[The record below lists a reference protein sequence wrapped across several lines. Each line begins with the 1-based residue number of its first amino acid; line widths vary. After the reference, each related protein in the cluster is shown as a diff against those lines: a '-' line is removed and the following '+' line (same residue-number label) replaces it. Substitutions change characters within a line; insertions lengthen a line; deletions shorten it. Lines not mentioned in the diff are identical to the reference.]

1 MIYLKGSTNRKSH
14 VYSVA
19 AQFMTSLPNY
29 KVINAHIGQ
38 VEPPNFYFYRSPATS
53 AVSQIISCQRI
64 WTANWTLWISMN
76 WRREVSVT
84 AAAFVAPGNKK
95 IHFSRLTCKLG
106 NPSCSCTTGRGKGNR
121 VEAVKCRTVTRP
133 SFRSTPTPFPICWLR
148 NQLNKKKENQNQ
160 LEKCQAS
167 STSSVI
173 HRMAQPKSIQLIN
186 GVVRRPQKVANVGLI
201 DFRETLS
208 IHILRINDW
217 FWWMEDGMEVLR

>member
-1 MIYLKGSTNRKSH
+1 MVYLKGSTNRKSH

-19 AQFMTSLPNY
+19 AQFMTSLSNF
-29 KVINAHIGQ
+29 KRHKCAHWPSRAQIL
-38 VEPPNFYFYRSPATS
+38 STATS

-76 WRREVSVT
+76 WSREVSVT

-133 SFRSTPTPFPICWLR
+133 SFRSTPTPSPIWRLMK
-148 NQLNKKKENQNQ
+148 NQLNKKNQNQ
-160 LEKCQAS
+160 NRLEKCQTS

-173 HRMAQPKSIQLIN
+173 HRMAQPKMNSS
-186 GVVRRPQKVANVGLI
+186 
-201 DFRETLS
+201 D
-208 IHILRINDW
+208 
-217 FWWMEDGMEVLR
+217 